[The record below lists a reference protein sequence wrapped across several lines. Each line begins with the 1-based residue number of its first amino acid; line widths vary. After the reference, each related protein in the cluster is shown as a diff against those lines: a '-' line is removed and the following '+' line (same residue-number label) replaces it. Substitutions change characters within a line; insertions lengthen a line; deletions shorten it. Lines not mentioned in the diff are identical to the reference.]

1 MLRYNLIENTLH
13 GCPNIKLNTDCTVCL
28 GLQASDDV
36 TFTPTNLN
44 SETDSYMY
52 GHKFLLWPKF
62 LGCIDNQILLATV
75 LCGMRFVHKR
85 ACLNVVQMFD
95 HLHIFLFLYL
105 YRCKMQLQHPH
116 HLSFRYILAFVH
128 HQDQLLENQLG
139 AHLLP
144 LNQVLEKWQ
153 RQ

>member
-1 MLRYNLIENTLH
+1 MLRYNLIEDTLH

-28 GLQASDDV
+28 GLQANDDV
-36 TFTPTNLN
+36 TFTSANLN
-44 SETDSYMY
+44 RQTFIHVWD
-52 GHKFLLWPKF
+52 KFLSWPKF
-62 LGCIDNQILLATV
+62 LGCIDNQILLAMV
-75 LCGMRFVHKR
+75 PCAMHFVHKR
-85 ACLNVVQMFD
+85 ACLRVIQMFD
-95 HLHIFLFLYL
+95 HLYNFLFLYV

-116 HLSFRYILAFVH
+116 HPSFRYILAFVH
-128 HQDQLLENQLG
+128 HQDRLLENQLG